1 MRSRLVAARGGL
13 EQRRA
18 RALVHAEATSAT
30 AVKLQGELRL
40 VLGSLARTRKSL
52 SDRTAECAQV
62 PHPARSGRLL
72 AALSTA
78 RSTALSTA
86 LSTVRLMALST
97 ARLPALSTALQR
109 GARAGGGAQEA
120 ARAGAALSDGSLN
133 GSS

>member
-1 MRSRLVAARGGL
+1 MRFVAQMRSRLVAARGGL

-62 PHPARSGRLL
+62 PPPPRA
-72 AALSTA
+72 
-78 RSTALSTA
+78 
-86 LSTVRLMALST
+86 
-97 ARLPALSTALQR
+97 R
-109 GARAGGGAQEA
+109 GARGA
-120 ARAGAALSDGSLN
+120 S
-133 GSS
+133 